1 MFYLLHYDIVK
12 KKQKRKKSGMI
23 QLTNRQARQFLLLKQ
38 GLLGEYLFIGKQGVY
53 DFVRQAGCIQF
64 DPVDACSK
72 NAELTLQSRVKG
84 FTKKTLYE
92 LLYED
97 RLLVDYPDKNLSI
110 FPTEDWPYF
119 ERYRRA
125 ARESGGKFPELSEL
139 EEQTK
144 RYLSENGAASS
155 DDLPIEGSIHW
166 HSAIHWSGEW
176 GGSTNAARAVL
187 EQLYSTGELVIHHK
201 QGARKYYA
209 LAAEY
214 IPRQILE
221 SPDPIADE
229 SAHRKWRV
237 LRRITAVG
245 LLWNR
250 PSDAWL
256 NIWGLKTKERTQAFE
271 ELQEEGAIFPVK
283 VEGVNPLLYCNAK
296 DKPFLEKVLKGTE
309 CAENAPDGTERAGNG
324 ADGTGALKEPQF
336 KPRCEFLAP
345 LDCFLWDRNLIRELF
360 GFDYKWEIYT
370 PAVQRKYG
378 FYVLPILYGE
388 RFVGRIEAV
397 ADKKAGVLTVK
408 NIWFEPDVKQTKK
421 LLAAVDGRIKKFAKF
436 NECGTVCKAP
446 LNHR

>member
-1 MFYLLHYDIVK
+1 MFSLFHYGIVK
-12 KKQKRKKSGMI
+12 KKQNRKRSGMI

-38 GLLGEYLFIGKQGVY
+38 GLLGEHIFIGKQGAY

-64 DPVDACSK
+64 DPVDACGK
-72 NAELTLQSRVKG
+72 NAELTLQSRVRG

-125 ARESGGKFPELSEL
+125 ARKSGGKFPELAGL

-144 RYLSENGAASS
+144 RYISENGAVSS

-209 LAAEY
+209 LAEEY

-221 SPDPIADE
+221 TPDPIVDE
-229 SAHRKWRV
+229 SAHHKWRV

-245 LLWNR
+245 LLWNK

-256 NIWGLKTKERTQAFE
+256 NIWGLKAKERTRAFE
-271 ELQEEGAIFPVK
+271 ELREEGAILPVK
-283 VEGVNPLLYCNAK
+283 VEGVNPLLYCNVK
-296 DKPFLEKVLKGTE
+296 DKPFLEKVFEGKVS
-309 CAENAPDGTERAGNG
+309 AENDSDNPRAS
-324 ADGTGALKEPQF
+324 KEPQF

-360 GFDYKWEIYT
+360 DFDYKWEIYT
-370 PAVQRKYG
+370 PAAQRKYG

-388 RFVGRIEAV
+388 RFIGRIEAV
-397 ADKKAGVLTVK
+397 TDRKTDVMTVK
-408 NIWFEPDVKQTKK
+408 NIWFEPYVKQTKK
-421 LLAAVDGRIKKFAKF
+421 LLAAVERCIKRFAKF
-436 NECGTVCKAP
+436 NECRTVQ
-446 LNHR
+446 R

>member
-1 MFYLLHYDIVK
+1 
-12 KKQKRKKSGMI
+12 MI

-38 GLLGEYLFIGKQGVY
+38 GLLGEHIFIGKQGAL

-64 DPVDACSK
+64 DPVDACGK

-84 FTKKTLYE
+84 FTKKMLYE

-119 ERYRRA
+119 ERYRKK
-125 ARESGGKFPELSEL
+125 ARESGMRFPELAQL

-144 RYLSENGAASS
+144 RYILENGAVSS
-155 DDLPIEGSIHW
+155 DDLPIDGSIHW

-176 GGSTNAARAVL
+176 GGKTNAARAVL

-209 LAAEY
+209 LAEDY
-214 IPRQILE
+214 IPQSILTAPE
-221 SPDPIADE
+221 PVADE
-229 SAHRKWRV
+229 FEYQKWRV

-245 LLWNR
+245 LLWNK

-256 NIWGLKTKERTQAFE
+256 NIQGLKAKERTRAFE
-271 ELQEEGAIFPVK
+271 ELQEEGAILPIQ
-283 VEGVNPLLYCNAK
+283 VEGVKHLLYCNVK
-296 DKPFLEKVLKGTE
+296 DRPFLEKVLDKKEESKE
-309 CAENAPDGTERAGNG
+309 CT
-324 ADGTGALKEPQF
+324 ALKQSF
-336 KPRCEFLAP
+336 RSRCEFLAP

-360 GFDYKWEIYT
+360 DFDYKWEIYT
-370 PAVQRKYG
+370 PAAQRKYG

-388 RFVGRIEAV
+388 RFVGRIEAD
-397 ADKKAGVLTVK
+397 ADRKAGVLTVK
-408 NIWFEPDVKQTKK
+408 NIWFEPDVRQTKK
-421 LLAAVDGRIKKFAKF
+421 LLSALEKSIGRFAKF
-436 NECGTVCKAP
+436 NECGTVQMRP
-446 LNHR
+446 

>member
-1 MFYLLHYDIVK
+1 
-12 KKQKRKKSGMI
+12 MI

-38 GLLGEYLFIGKQGVY
+38 GLLDEYIFIGKQGAF

-64 DPVDACSK
+64 DPVDACGK

-84 FTKKTLYE
+84 FTKKMLYE
-92 LLYED
+92 LLYQD

-119 ERYRRA
+119 ERYRKA
-125 ARESGGKFPELSEL
+125 ARESGKRFSEL
-139 EEQTK
+139 DELVEQTK
-144 RYLSENGAASS
+144 RYISENGAVSS
-155 DDLPIEGSIHW
+155 DDLPIDGSIHW

-176 GGSTNAARAVL
+176 GGKTNAARAVL
-187 EQLYSTGELVIHHK
+187 EQLYSAGELVIHHK

-209 LAAEY
+209 LARDY
-214 IPRQILE
+214 IPQQILE
-221 SPDPIADE
+221 MPEPIADE
-229 SAHRKWRV
+229 FEHHKWRV

-245 LLWNR
+245 LLWNK

-256 NIWGLKTKERTQAFE
+256 NIWGLKAKERTQAFE
-271 ELQEEGAIFPVK
+271 ELQAEGTILPVK
-283 VEGVNPLLYCNAK
+283 VKGVNPVLYCNAK
-296 DKPFLEKVLKGTE
+296 DRPFLEKVLG
-309 CAENAPDGTERAGNG
+309 AEPE
-324 ADGTGALKEPQF
+324 KKQF

-345 LDCFLWDRNLIRELF
+345 LDCFLWDRNLIREIF

-421 LLAAVDGRIKKFAKF
+421 LLAALEGRIRRFAKF
-436 NECGTVCKAP
+436 NECEAVCGA
-446 LNHR
+446 LSSHQ

>member
-1 MFYLLHYDIVK
+1 MMD
-12 KKQKRKKSGMI
+12 GMI

-38 GLLGEYLFIGKQGVY
+38 GLLGEYIFIGKQGAF

-64 DPVDACSK
+64 DPVDVCGK
-72 NAELTLQSRVKG
+72 NAELTLQSRVRG
-84 FTKKTLYE
+84 FTKRTLHE
-92 LLYED
+92 LLYKD

-125 ARESGGKFPELSEL
+125 ARESGVRFPELAGL
-139 EEQTK
+139 EERTK
-144 RYLSENGAASS
+144 RYILENGAVSS
-155 DDLPIEGSIHW
+155 DELPIDGSIYW

-176 GGSTNAARAVL
+176 GGKTNAARAVL

-209 LAAEY
+209 LAQDY
-214 IPRQILE
+214 IPRKMLE
-221 SPDPIADE
+221 APDPISDE
-229 SAHRKWRV
+229 SEHQKWRV

-256 NIWGLKTKERTQAFE
+256 NIWGLRAKERTRAFE
-271 ELQEEGAIFPVK
+271 ELQEEGAILPVK
-283 VEGVNPLLYCNAK
+283 VEGVNHVLYCNAK
-296 DKPFLEKVLKGTE
+296 DGPFLEKVAFDTEPQSAGNTSNALKGSKF
-309 CAENAPDGTERAGNG
+309 R
-324 ADGTGALKEPQF
+324 
-336 KPRCEFLAP
+336 PRCEFLAP

-370 PAVQRKYG
+370 PAAQRKYG

-388 RFVGRIEAV
+388 RFVGRIETV
-397 ADKKAGVLTVK
+397 ADKKAGVLTIK
-408 NIWFEPDVKQTKK
+408 NIWFEPDVKRTKK
-421 LLAAVDGRIKKFAKF
+421 LLGALERCIKRFAKF
-436 NECGTVCKAP
+436 NECDMIYREEGAWEEK
-446 LNHR
+446 